1 MGGGEEGGGRPTR
14 GEGNGA
20 NFKQVQVGPIEKV
33 SFNRLE
39 EMRGLA
45 KYMILGKS
53 FSDRGKAQGKGML
66 ALFKEEQ
73 GEKQK
78 SFCCC
83 GHEIYKIS
91 SSSWHLVFYYLPG

>member
-1 MGGGEEGGGRPTR
+1 MIILWQKKKKIRGGVRPTR

-20 NFKQVQVGPIEKV
+20 NFKQVQVAPFKKV

-39 EMRGLA
+39 EMREFT

-53 FSDRGKAQGKGML
+53 FSDRGRAQGKGML

-73 GEKQK
+73 RQT
-78 SFCCC
+78 
-83 GHEIYKIS
+83 
-91 SSSWHLVFYYLPG
+91 